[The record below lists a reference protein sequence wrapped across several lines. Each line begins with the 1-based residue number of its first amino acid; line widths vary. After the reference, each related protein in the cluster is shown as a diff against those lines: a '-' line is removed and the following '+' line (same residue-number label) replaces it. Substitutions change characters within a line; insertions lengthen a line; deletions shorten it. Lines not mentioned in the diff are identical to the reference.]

1 MASTEVMVDVVSGF
15 PNRAE
20 VLGFI
25 QIYMS
30 CGFKFPQ
37 NSNGSGFNHSSDGVG
52 FQEFPMQM

>member
-15 PNRAE
+15 PHRAE
-20 VLGFI
+20 VSGFP

-37 NSNGSGFNHSSDGVG
+37 NPYGSGFNHSSDGVG
-52 FQEFPMQM
+52 FQGFPMQI